1 MFIVF
6 VVLLPDLRIES
17 DKKEGLNT
25 QLMNNGGRG
34 AVERKG
40 RKKGGR
46 EKKLKLIKI
55 YKDRDDVKIQ

>member
-25 QLMNNGGRG
+25 QLMNNWRERG
-34 AVERKG
+34 SRKERKEKG
-40 RKKGGR
+40 RKG
-46 EKKLKLIKI
+46 EKAK
-55 YKDRDDVKIQ
+55 VN